1 MHPASDHPILIAGGG
16 IGGLATALA
25 LAKHGLPSKV
35 LERRAALAEEGAGI
49 QIGPHGMRVL
59 SWLGVD
65 GPLRASAAEPD
76 NLRVMNAR
84 TARELC
90 ALPLGSWIARRHGA
104 PYCTVHRQD
113 LHAALLEHAAASPL
127 IDIETN
133 AEVVDA
139 ETYASGVSAKLANG
153 STLSGAA
160 LIGADGLWSSVR
172 AKYFDAQRPRFS
184 GKCAYRSVMPRDA
197 IPDNLR
203 GNDVRIWLASG
214 AHIVDYP
221 VRGGTER
228 ALVAIFSDNAQSE
241 AWSTDATVSEVYART
256 TKFAQPLKDLL
267 RAANH
272 WRKWS
277 LYERAMPSPLAKGTI
292 ALLGDAAHPVLPFLA
307 QGTVMALEDACVISA
322 AIAKTPGDI
331 PSALM
336 RYESDRRAR
345 VIRVQ
350 AASRRNGQI
359 YQMSSFLA
367 AARNSVLRTLPAGR
381 LMAGYDWLYGWT
393 PPQ

>member
-25 LAKHGLPSKV
+25 LARHGLPSKV

-59 SWLGVD
+59 SWLGAD
-65 GPLRASAAEPD
+65 GRLRASAAEPD

-84 TARELC
+84 TGRELS
-90 ALPLGSWIARRHGA
+90 ALPLGSWIARQHGA

-113 LHAALLEHAAASPL
+113 LHAALLEHVSASPL

-139 ETYASGVSAKLANG
+139 ETYASGVATRLANG
-153 STLSGAA
+153 SAFSGAA

-172 AKYFDAQRPRFS
+172 AKYFDAQPPRFS
-184 GKCAYRSVMPRDA
+184 GKCAYRSVAPRDA

-221 VRGGTER
+221 VRGGAER

-241 AWSTDATVSEVYART
+241 AWSTDARVTDVRSRASA
-256 TKFAQPLKDLL
+256 FAQPLKDLL
-267 RAANH
+267 HAANL

-277 LYERAMPSPLAKGTI
+277 LYERSVPSPLVKGAI

-307 QGTVMALEDACVISA
+307 QGAVMALEDACVVSA
-322 AIAKTPGDI
+322 AIAMTPGDI

-350 AASRRNGQI
+350 DASRRNGQI
-359 YQMSSFLA
+359 YQMSGFMA
-367 AARNSVLRTLPAGR
+367 AARNSVLRALPAER
-381 LMAGYDWLYGWT
+381 LMAGYDWLYGWK